1 MVPGGETVRMAGKSW
16 LWIAGACAALGIA
29 GVAGVAAADCP
40 PGAPTGLFKGV
51 TSGTG
56 PARSEVTLNLACADG
71 KYVAQFFTS
80 GSDFASSEATGDA
93 DHVSLK
99 LDARARSGTADF
111 KAEGDRLTGSIAAG
125 VVHGTASLV
134 RAGPAMAL
142 DAMTPTLRLSKAQW
156 REDLGV
162 FAAELPKRHANA
174 FFRQT
179 KPQFE
184 AEVARLD
191 RRIGQLND
199 DQIFSELQRITNAVG
214 DGHTGI
220 PLPPDRR
227 SLPIRIARFGQDLHI
242 VAAGPGLE
250 KALGARIVQIGG
262 LPADGAW
269 KRALTLTAQDE
280 LPALQAGRAQDILT
294 QGVLLHGLGIIPDR
308 THARFVLKDDAGKS
322 FTLDIPG
329 LPPGGTV
336 TLTEM
341 TTGKSL
347 ALENPNEA
355 FWCRDLAERRA
366 VYCAFR
372 GYDGLGRRRNDMLTL
387 IEKTHP
393 GKLIIDMRDNGG
405 GDNTLGYAFLIKP
418 LETMADINRKGRLY
432 VLVGAL
438 TFSAAMNNAAQFQDE
453 TQAILVGEQ
462 IGEKPNSYQE
472 PRQFR
477 LPNSHLIV
485 RASSLYYKF
494 RQHGPNAVTPDK
506 TIVPTW
512 EDVKAG
518 RDPALDWVL
527 AQPAS

>member
-1 MVPGGETVRMAGKSW
+1 MTGRIW
-16 LWIAGACAALGIA
+16 LRLAGACAALGLVGIA
-29 GVAGVAAADCP
+29 GHAAADCP
-40 PGAPTGLFKGV
+40 ADAPTGLFKGA
-51 TSGTG
+51 TSGSG

-80 GSDFASSEATGDA
+80 ASDFGSAEAAGGPGQ
-93 DHVSLK
+93 VNLK

-111 KAEGDRLTGSIAAG
+111 KLEGDTLTGTISAG
-125 VVHGTASLV
+125 VVHGTVSLA
-134 RAGPAMAL
+134 RTGPAMAL
-142 DAMTPTLRLSKAQW
+142 NAMTPTLALTKAQW
-156 REDLGV
+156 REDLAS
-162 FAAELPKRHANA
+162 FATELPKRHANA

-199 DQIFSELQRITNAVG
+199 DQIFTELQRITNAVG

-227 SLPIRIARFGQDLHI
+227 SLPIHIARFGKDLRV

-250 KALGARIVQIGG
+250 KALGARIVRIGS
-262 LPADGAW
+262 LSADEAW
-269 KRALTLTAQDE
+269 TRALALTAQDE
-280 LPALQAGRAQDILT
+280 LPALQAGRAEDILT
-294 QGVLLHGLGIIPDR
+294 RGVLLHGLGIIPDR
-308 THARFVLKDDAGKS
+308 THARFVLKDDAGHG

-329 LPPGGTV
+329 LAPGGTV
-336 TLTEM
+336 PLTEM
-341 TTGKSL
+341 TTGKGL
-347 ALENPNEA
+347 AQENPKDA
-355 FWCRDLAERRA
+355 FWCRDLPEQHA
-366 VYCAFR
+366 VYCGFR
-372 GYDGLGRRRNDMLTL
+372 AYDNLGRGRNEMLAL
-387 IEKTHP
+387 IEKAHP

-418 LETMADINRKGRLY
+418 LEAMSDINRKGRLY

-494 RQHGPNAVTPDK
+494 REHGPNAVTPDR
-506 TIVPTW
+506 TIVPSW

-518 RDPALDWVL
+518 RDPVLDWVL
-527 AQPAS
+527 AQPAA